1 MRPGG
6 IQGQTLD
13 KIPEGSFKKKTGKAM
28 SIDVGKKASDDD
40 KLASM
45 AKSMKLSDT
54 EMKFLK

>member
-1 MRPGG
+1 
-6 IQGQTLD
+6 
-13 KIPEGSFKKKTGKAM
+13 M